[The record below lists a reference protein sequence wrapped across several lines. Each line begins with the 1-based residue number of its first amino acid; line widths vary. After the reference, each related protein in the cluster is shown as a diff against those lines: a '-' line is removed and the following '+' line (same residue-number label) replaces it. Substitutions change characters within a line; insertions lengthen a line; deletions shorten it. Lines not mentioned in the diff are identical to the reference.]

1 MNSCLVRHPCVS
13 TKSKLTIVV
22 FLTKLEYYQGILFL
36 TTNRITNID
45 YAFRSRVDLFLP
57 YHDLSSNARR
67 QVWDNFI
74 ERAGR
79 DKFDINEETLEKLS
93 HLKINGREI
102 KNLIKSAQ
110 LLGWKNGGKIPID
123 SIYMLADKRCQALEM
138 LDSAET

>member
-1 MNSCLVRHPCVS
+1 
-13 TKSKLTIVV
+13 
-22 FLTKLEYYQGILFL
+22 LFL

-110 LLGWKNGGKIPID
+110 LLGWKNRGKIPID